1 MLSIYNT
8 LTKTVEEIRPI
19 VPGRV
24 TMYTCGPTVYR
35 YAHIGNLRTYLM
47 ADWIRRILEADGN
60 EVYHIKN
67 ITDVGHMRQEL
78 AEAGGDKMIM
88 AALAEGKSLQE
99 IGEFYAD
106 WFWKDEER
114 TNIKPA
120 HVFPWASHHIP
131 EMLDMVGRLMNH
143 GKAYEAGGNIYFDVN
158 SYPEYGKL
166 SRNFGGDLLEGVRAE
181 ADPLKH
187 DARDFTLWKAAE
199 PGRDV
204 KWDSPWGEGFPGWH
218 IECSAMAH
226 KYLGEHFDIHTGGVD
241 NVFPHHEDE
250 IAQSEG
256 TFGQQ
261 HVNYWV
267 HGQHLLADGAKMAK
281 SAGNVFLIED
291 LVVRGFDPLA
301 FRYLCMTV
309 RYRHRMNFTFT
320 SLRAAEK
327 ALTGLRNRLWTWR
340 NASGNGSAQHTPSGD
355 AEVWRKRFWDAVHND
370 LDLPTALAI
379 TWEMARSELPP
390 GDKVDLLLD
399 FDRVFGLDLHQVPM
413 QYEIGPATSEAITRR
428 AALRDQSSYADADA
442 VRSEVIANGMVV
454 EDAGTTTRVR
464 PQTPLELQSARWPS
478 VSASREIPSLLDEP
492 DRYDFTFVLNAYD
505 YVDDVRRCVE
515 AVMKHTRGASVE
527 MIVVDNGSTDGTAEY
542 LEQAQTEHANL
553 RVIHCDHVVGDAAGK
568 NIGLKQARGKY
579 IVLLDAS
586 TEVVGDIMSP
596 VAEQLADP
604 TVGVF
609 GPYGLTTDDMQHFH
623 EEVDRGEADAM
634 QAYCMAFRRADL
646 RTVGLMHESFRFY
659 RNLDID
665 YCFQFKNA
673 GYRVVCDSGLPLV
686 RHEHRQWEELEENQ
700 RDELSRKNFGRFLK
714 RWGNRPDLLINP
726 AARGF
731 DTGFRH

>member
-1 MLSIYNT
+1 MLRIYNT
-8 LTKTVEEIRPI
+8 LTKNVEEIRPI
-19 VPGRV
+19 TPGKV
-24 TMYTCGPTVYR
+24 SMYTCGPTVYR

-47 ADWIRRILEADGN
+47 ADWIRRILIADGN

-106 WFWKDEER
+106 VFWQDEER
-114 TNIKPA
+114 VNILPA

-131 EMLDMVGRLMNH
+131 EMLDMVGALMNN
-143 GKAYEAGGNIYFDVN
+143 GAAYEAGGNIYFDVN

-181 ADPLKH
+181 ADPLKR
-187 DARDFTLWKAAE
+187 DPRDFTLWKAAE

-226 KYLGEHFDIHTGGVD
+226 KYLGERFDIHTGGVD

-256 TFGQQ
+256 AFGGQ
-261 HVNYWV
+261 HVSYWI

-291 LVVRGFDPLA
+291 LASRGFDPLA

-327 ALTGLRNRLWTWR
+327 ALTGLRNRIWVWR
-340 NASGNGSAQHTPSGD
+340 SMAGNGSGHHALTSDG
-355 AEVWRKRFWDAVHND
+355 ETWRGKFWDAVHSD
-370 LDLPTALAI
+370 LDLPTALAV
-379 TWEMARSELPP
+379 TWDMVRSELPP
-390 GDKVDLLLD
+390 ADKLELMLD
-399 FDRVFGLDLHQVPM
+399 FDRVFGLDLSQVPER
-413 QYEIGPATSEAITRR
+413 YEIGSANSEAIARR
-428 AALRDQSSYADADA
+428 AALREQAAYTDADLM
-442 VRSEVIANGMVV
+442 REEVVASGMVV
-454 EDAGTTTRVR
+454 EDTGIATRVR
-464 PQTPLELQSARWPS
+464 PQTPLELQEAKWSS
-478 VSASREIPSLLDEP
+478 VSASREVPSLLDEP
-492 DRYDFTFVLNAYD
+492 DLCEFSFVINAYD

-515 AVMKHTRGASVE
+515 AILRHSGGASVE
-527 MIVVDNGSTDGTAEY
+527 VLVVDNGSTDGTGDY
-542 LEQAQTEHANL
+542 LEAAQDEYANL

-568 NIGLKQARGKY
+568 NIGLKQARGRY
-579 IVLLDAS
+579 VVVMDAS
-586 TEVVGDIMSP
+586 TEVVGDILAP
-596 VAEQLADP
+596 IAEHLSDNSI
-604 TVGVF
+604 GVF

-623 EEVDRGEADAM
+623 EEVDRGDADAM

-646 RTVGLMHESFRFY
+646 RGVGLMHESFRFY

-714 RWGNRPDLLINP
+714 RWGGRPDLLINP
-726 AARGF
+726 DARGF